1 MKFNN
6 YFKPTSLCREYI
18 ILDSIDKNKNIT
30 QRELSENAG
39 TSVSLINLQ
48 IKKFIKNKI
57 VKAVYFRLKLFS
69 INLLKKVMKEK
80 KY

>member
-39 TSVSLINLQ
+39 TSVSLINSN
-48 IKKFIKNKI
+48 KKFIKNKI
-57 VKAVYFRLKLFS
+57 VKAVYFSTKTVQYK
-69 INLLKKVMKEK
+69 LLKR
-80 KY
+80 